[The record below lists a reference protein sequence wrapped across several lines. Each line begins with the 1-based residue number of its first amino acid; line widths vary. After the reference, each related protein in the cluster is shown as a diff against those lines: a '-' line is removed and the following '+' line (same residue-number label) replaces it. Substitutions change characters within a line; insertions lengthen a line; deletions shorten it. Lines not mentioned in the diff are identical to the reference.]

1 MLEKNISLQHIQAK
15 DIMTK
20 SPKNISAD
28 KLAVDA
34 LDVMRKNNITQ
45 LLVIE
50 NEKYSGIIHLH
61 DLVREGII

>member
-1 MLEKNISLQHIQAK
+1 MVIASMALFILITAATIRHGGDEFKNLK
-15 DIMTK
+15 VL
-20 SPKNISAD
+20 PKNISAD

-50 NEKYSGIIHLH
+50 NEKNGFA
-61 DLVREGII
+61 EC